1 MIGHTN
7 SVPAQV
13 VKLTGADEDAY
24 TMSAMLGGTLYEIE
38 FTPDSES
45 ENTDTA
51 PLSIAQG
58 GTGATTAAAART
70 ALGITPANIGAAEV
84 IYSTTDLVA
93 GETPLETGKI
103 WLVYE

>member
-13 VKLTGADEDAY
+13 AKLTGADGDTY

-38 FTPDSES
+38 FTPDSDS

-51 PLSIAQG
+51 LLSIAQG

-84 IYSTTDLVA
+84 AYSTTDLTA
-93 GETPLETGKI
+93 GESALATGKI
-103 WLVYE
+103 YLVYE